1 MTDARNLA
9 ARAMDLANQC
19 LEDCTRDLVAVS
31 AGDHEALIAAGHI
44 VQVGNPDEHGAGR
57 LVEQLAL
64 TLLSATFD
72 ANFEETVEHERAHAI
87 A

>member
-1 MTDARNLA
+1 MTDAQYLA

-31 AGDHEALIAAGHI
+31 AGDHGALIAAGHI
-44 VQVGNPDEHGAGR
+44 VQVGTLDEHGAER

-72 ANFEETVEHERAHAI
+72 ANFEATLDHERAHAI